1 MQPTI
6 NKYLIFPLLCLHNEQ
21 VTNTFQ
27 VLLVASSLM
36 TLKESKDGS
45 NSRAVRFFKK
55 ENLTQP
61 TANEKW
67 DRLKI
72 VCTQPFNKHVQYG
85 LSFVVLHST
94 SDQSVEGESSSSLGK
109 FTLKEEN
116 EEQVS
121 VGSWFA
127 KRKDPPPPLPQ
138 G

>member
-1 MQPTI
+1 
-6 NKYLIFPLLCLHNEQ
+6 
-21 VTNTFQ
+21 
-27 VLLVASSLM
+27 M
-36 TLKESKDGS
+36 TLKESKDGN

-55 ENLTQP
+55 ENFTQP

-127 KRKDPPPPLPQ
+127 KRKDSPPPLPQ

>member
-1 MQPTI
+1 
-6 NKYLIFPLLCLHNEQ
+6 
-21 VTNTFQ
+21 
-27 VLLVASSLM
+27 M
-36 TLKESKDGS
+36 TLKESKDS
-45 NSRAVRFFKK
+45 VNSSAVRFFKK
-55 ENLTQP
+55 ENFSQS

-94 SDQSVEGESSSSLGK
+94 SDQSAEGESSNSLGK

-127 KRKDPPPPLPQ
+127 KRKDPQPALPQ

>member
-1 MQPTI
+1 
-6 NKYLIFPLLCLHNEQ
+6 
-21 VTNTFQ
+21 
-27 VLLVASSLM
+27 M

-55 ENLTQP
+55 ENFTQP
-61 TANEKW
+61 SANEKW

-94 SDQSVEGESSSSLGK
+94 GDQSVEEESSSSLGK

-127 KRKDPPPPLPQ
+127 KRKDPPPALPQ